1 MGLLLVPIVAEAEA
15 SYGEDWSA
23 IKKTL
28 GNAYSAE
35 TTSES
40 LALLNDAKGIYESK
54 FANAAKMHDPATHNV
69 ILACL

>member
-1 MGLLLVPIVAEAEA
+1 MALLLVPIVAEAEA

-28 GNAYSAE
+28 GNAYKAE

-40 LALLNDAKGIYESK
+40 LALLNDAK
-54 FANAAKMHDPATHNV
+54 
-69 ILACL
+69 

>member
-1 MGLLLVPIVAEAEA
+1 MAFLLVPMIAEAEA
-15 SYGEDWSA
+15 SYGDDWSA

-35 TTSES
+35 TLDES

-54 FANAAKMHDPATHNV
+54 FANAAKMHDPDTHNV
-69 ILACL
+69 SRR